1 MAIKHAVLTLGL
13 VIFGSTANAQ
23 ENFAG
28 QYRIDCESVH
38 EDVSFKTKCQ
48 SELASGVDASFRLFK
63 DAGGLWQMK
72 PAAKGAAT
80 ESLKS
85 VSANGFSCFE
95 AQGFVICNVPKN
107 VDSFPVGPG
116 YVVRSKSGV
125 IAVTFSGVFDLIK
138 LGE

>member
-1 MAIKHAVLTLGL
+1 MAIKHAVLAMCLI
-13 VIFGSTANAQ
+13 IFGSFANAQ
-23 ENFAG
+23 ENLAG
-28 QYRIDCESVH
+28 QYRIDCESAR
-38 EDVSFKTKCQ
+38 EDFSFKTRCE
-48 SELASGVDASFRLFK
+48 SELASGHDSSFRLFK
-63 DAGGLWQMK
+63 DGVGLWQMK

-95 AQGFVICNVPKN
+95 AQGSVICSVPKN
-107 VDSFPVGPG
+107 IDSFPVGPG
-116 YVVRSKSGV
+116 YVVRSKTGV